1 MISKQL
7 LKDGFGWGFVLWF
20 IGYILGIILFM
31 LVPPWLLG
39 WIITPIGTMLTIWVL
54 NKKIADKGFSYY
66 VALAVIWTILAILLD
81 YFLLVRVF
89 NPADGYYKFD
99 VYLYYTL
106 TFLLPI
112 AVGWRKNIKLETL

>member
-39 WIITPIGTMLTIWVL
+39 WIITPIGTLLTIWVL
-54 NKKIADKGFSYY
+54 NKKIVDKGFSYY

>member
-39 WIITPIGTMLTIWVL
+39 WIITPIGTLLTIWVL
-54 NKKIADKGFSYY
+54 NKKFVDKGFSYY